1 METKLLLQDLADLM
15 ARHDGI
21 TKKKAD
27 AFVRA
32 FFETIRQ
39 GLETDRYVKIKG
51 FGTFK
56 LVEVGERE
64 SVNISTGERFQISGH
79 AKISF
84 TPDAALKDLVNRPFA
99 HFQTI
104 TLSEDVNLDELES
117 VQVEEEVIPQ
127 VTLPAPEPAEE
138 IPAQAEE
145 IPEPAEEVPEPA
157 EEVPVQAEEVPAQ
170 AEESPVPAEE
180 EPVQAEEIPEPVE
193 ENPVQDEEAPEPAEE
208 VPEPAEEVPEP
219 VEEVPVQAEEVPE
232 PAEEV
237 PVQAEEVPAPAE
249 EIPVPAEEVPE
260 PAEEVPVPA
269 EEVIE
274 TAEPENPHVTAC
286 ACNTPEESNEEEP
299 TDATMEE
306 EEQESPAADS
316 AAYAVNQEIIRGY
329 KRWKLT
335 AIILFVFILMV
346 LSYFVGYF
354 KVFCPC
360 EWITQSSTTV
370 ATQNPPAKP
379 AAPQATAK
387 STKQPKE
394 QAETPH
400 DSLPATTKAER
411 GQPTAPAMKKAAP
424 AEKVE
429 QPAAAK
435 APAQGTAKPAP
446 AAPKTESTLAQVKG
460 GKYIITGTRETY
472 RVARGETLRSIA
484 EYAYGSRGYAQYIIV
499 HNHIK
504 DPDNIAAGTL
514 IKLPELERR

>member
-1 METKLLLQDLADLM
+1 M
-15 ARHDGI
+15 
-21 TKKKAD
+21 
-27 AFVRA
+27 
-32 FFETIRQ
+32 
-39 GLETDRYVKIKG
+39 
-51 FGTFK
+51 
-56 LVEVGERE
+56 
-64 SVNISTGERFQISGH
+64 
-79 AKISF
+79 
-84 TPDAALKDLVNRPFA
+84 VNRPFA

-138 IPAQAEE
+138 VPVQAEE
-145 IPEPAEEVPEPA
+145 GPVQAEEGPVQDEEVPMQAEEVPVQVEEVPEPAEEIPAPAEEEPVQAEKVPEPAEEVPEPA
-157 EEVPVQAEEVPAQ
+157 EEVPVP
-170 AEESPVPAEE
+170 
-180 EPVQAEEIPEPVE
+180 
-193 ENPVQDEEAPEPAEE
+193 D
-208 VPEPAEEVPEP
+208 
-219 VEEVPVQAEEVPE
+219 
-232 PAEEV
+232 
-237 PVQAEEVPAPAE
+237 
-249 EIPVPAEEVPE
+249 
-260 PAEEVPVPA
+260 

-274 TAEPENPHVTAC
+274 RAEPENPQVTAC

-299 TDATMEE
+299 ADATMEE
-306 EEQESPAADS
+306 EEQESPAADP

-335 AIILFVFILMV
+335 AIILFIFILMV

-394 QAETPH
+394 QAGTTH
-400 DSLPATTKAER
+400 DSLPATTKAEG

-435 APAQGTAKPAP
+435 APAQGTAKPTP
-446 AAPKTESTLAQVKG
+446 VAPKTESTLAQVKG

>member
-127 VTLPAPEPAEE
+127 VPLPAPEPAEE
-138 IPAQAEE
+138 VPVQDEEVIEPAEEVPMQAEENPEPVGDVPAPTEE

-157 EEVPVQAEEVPAQ
+157 EEIPAPAEEVPVQAEEN
-170 AEESPVPAEE
+170 
-180 EPVQAEEIPEPVE
+180 PEPVE
-193 ENPVQDEEAPEPAEE
+193 ENPVQDEEVPEPAEEIPEPAEEIPEPAEEIPEPAEE
-208 VPEPAEEVPEP
+208 VIEPAEEIPET
-219 VEEVPVQAEEVPE
+219 
-232 PAEEV
+232 AEEV
-237 PVQAEEVPAPAE
+237 PVQ
-249 EIPVPAEEVPE
+249 
-260 PAEEVPVPA
+260 A

-274 TAEPENPHVTAC
+274 TAEPENPQVTAC
-286 ACNTPEESNEEEP
+286 ACNTPEESNEEKP
-299 TDATMEE
+299 ADSTMEE
-306 EEQESPAADS
+306 EEQESPAADP

-370 ATQNPPAKP
+370 ATQNPLAKP

-394 QAETPH
+394 QAGTTH
-400 DSLPATTKAER
+400 DSLPATTKAEG

>member
-138 IPAQAEE
+138 IPEPAEEVPVQAEE
-145 IPEPAEEVPEPA
+145 IPEPAEEVPLQA
-157 EEVPVQAEEVPAQ
+157 EEVPV
-170 AEESPVPAEE
+170 PAEE
-180 EPVQAEEIPEPVE
+180 
-193 ENPVQDEEAPEPAEE
+193 N
-208 VPEPAEEVPEP
+208 
-219 VEEVPVQAEEVPE
+219 PE

-237 PVQAEEVPAPAE
+237 PVQAEEEPVQAAEEPVQAAEVPEPAEEIPAPAE
-249 EIPVPAEEVPE
+249 EIPVQAEEVPEPAEEVPE

-274 TAEPENPHVTAC
+274 TAEPENPQVTAC

-306 EEQESPAADS
+306 EEQESPAADP

-335 AIILFVFILMV
+335 AILLFVFILMV

-387 STKQPKE
+387 STKQSKE
-394 QAETPH
+394 QAGTPH
-400 DSLPATTKAER
+400 DSLPATTKAEG
-411 GQPTAPAMKKAAP
+411 GQPTAPAKKKAAP

>member
-1 METKLLLQDLADLM
+1 
-15 ARHDGI
+15 
-21 TKKKAD
+21 
-27 AFVRA
+27 
-32 FFETIRQ
+32 
-39 GLETDRYVKIKG
+39 
-51 FGTFK
+51 
-56 LVEVGERE
+56 
-64 SVNISTGERFQISGH
+64 
-79 AKISF
+79 
-84 TPDAALKDLVNRPFA
+84 
-99 HFQTI
+99 
-104 TLSEDVNLDELES
+104 
-117 VQVEEEVIPQ
+117 
-127 VTLPAPEPAEE
+127 
-138 IPAQAEE
+138 
-145 IPEPAEEVPEPA
+145 
-157 EEVPVQAEEVPAQ
+157 
-170 AEESPVPAEE
+170 
-180 EPVQAEEIPEPVE
+180 
-193 ENPVQDEEAPEPAEE
+193 
-208 VPEPAEEVPEP
+208 
-219 VEEVPVQAEEVPE
+219 
-232 PAEEV
+232 
-237 PVQAEEVPAPAE
+237 
-249 EIPVPAEEVPE
+249 
-260 PAEEVPVPA
+260 
-269 EEVIE
+269 
-274 TAEPENPHVTAC
+274 
-286 ACNTPEESNEEEP
+286 
-299 TDATMEE
+299 MEE
-306 EEQESPAADS
+306 EEQESPAADP

-370 ATQNPPAKP
+370 ATQNPLAKP

-394 QAETPH
+394 QAGTTH
-400 DSLPATTKAER
+400 DSLPATTKAEG

>member
-127 VTLPAPEPAEE
+127 VPLPAPEPAEE

-145 IPEPAEEVPEPA
+145 VPVPAEEIPEPA
-157 EEVPVQAEEVPAQ
+157 EEVPVQTEEV
-170 AEESPVPAEE
+170 
-180 EPVQAEEIPEPVE
+180 
-193 ENPVQDEEAPEPAEE
+193 PVQDEEE
-208 VPEPAEEVPEP
+208 
-219 VEEVPVQAEEVPE
+219 PVQAEEVPE
-232 PAEEV
+232 PAEEEPV
-237 PVQAEEVPAPAE
+237 PAEEVPEPAEKVPEPAEEEPVQDEEVIEPAEKVPEPAEEIPAPAE
-249 EIPVPAEEVPE
+249 EEPVQAEEVPE

-274 TAEPENPHVTAC
+274 TAEPENPQVTAC

-299 TDATMEE
+299 ADATMEE
-306 EEQESPAADS
+306 EEQESPAADP

-394 QAETPH
+394 QAGTTH
-400 DSLPATTKAER
+400 DSLPATTKAEG

>member
-117 VQVEEEVIPQ
+117 VQVEEEAIPQ
-127 VTLPAPEPAEE
+127 VPLPAPEPAEE

-145 IPEPAEEVPEPA
+145 ITVQAEEITVQA
-157 EEVPVQAEEVPAQ
+157 EEVPVQDEEVPMQ
-170 AEESPVPAEE
+170 DEEV
-180 EPVQAEEIPEPVE
+180 PVQA
-193 ENPVQDEEAPEPAEE
+193 
-208 VPEPAEEVPEP
+208 
-219 VEEVPVQAEEVPE
+219 EEVPVQAEEVPE

-237 PVQAEEVPAPAE
+237 PEPAEEEPVQAEEVPVQAEEVPEPAE
-249 EIPVPAEEVPE
+249 EIPAPAEEVPE
-260 PAEEVPVPA
+260 PAEEIPVQDEEVPVQA

-274 TAEPENPHVTAC
+274 TAEPENPQVTAC

-306 EEQESPAADS
+306 EEQESPAADP

-394 QAETPH
+394 QAGTTH
-400 DSLPATTKAER
+400 DSLPATTKAEG